1 MNVDSLRRLRF
12 YLWGMLLVAVL
23 TIASV
28 YALMGVMSKKAIT
41 ASRTRLEPLGSV
53 TPFDFAT
60 HTGDRISG
68 SKLTGKIWVADFFFS
83 SCQGVCPKM
92 KASLRDVQKTFDNNP
107 DVKLVSFSVDPK
119 RDTVERLQQFA
130 KKWSANPE
138 QWYFVTGKQGEI
150 NDLANK
156 GFMLGGSEVPG
167 EILHS
172 SKFVLVDQQG
182 NIRGYYDGTDAESV
196 RQLMADIRTLLDR

>member
-12 YLWGMLLVAVL
+12 FLWGMLLVAVL
-23 TIASV
+23 TIVSV
-28 YALMGVMSKKAIT
+28 YVLMGVMANKAII
-41 ASRTRLEPLGSV
+41 ASATRLEPLGSV
-53 TPFDFAT
+53 PAFDFAT
-60 HTGDRISG
+60 HSGRRISD
-68 SKLTGKIWVADFFFS
+68 SALAGKVWVADFFFS

-92 KASLRDVQKTFDNNP
+92 KASLRDVQKAFDESQ

-119 RDTVERLQQFA
+119 RDTIERLKVFA
-130 KKWSANPE
+130 KKWNAKPGR
-138 QWYFVTGKQGEI
+138 WYFVTGKQGEI
-150 NDLANK
+150 NKLANK

-196 RQLMADIRTLLDR
+196 KQLIADIRTLRDT